1 MKNLINKKN
10 SDKILFTPGPAS
22 LSEANLINLNPS
34 FGRGD
39 EQYLKTE
46 KNVLSKIKKISGHKY
61 IITTQGSGSTVLEMV
76 SLNFFKRES
85 FNYFNGILLTKI
97 I

>member
-46 KNVLSKIKKISGHKY
+46 KNVFEHKKDRNKKIIQFTDKKY
-61 IITTQGSGSTVLEMV
+61 
-76 SLNFFKRES
+76 
-85 FNYFNGILLTKI
+85 KI
-97 I
+97 IATDEILIETCQL